1 MIKELLSKL
10 IQQIDELAKPTKSNL
25 FNSDK
30 FPRKYQLNEYGRF
43 GSLGLV
49 YELGDWIA
57 IFDDG
62 VVTQIYKC
70 VNVKEG
76 KYDPDWGVQY
86 GDFEFDHIGS
96 DFMSTITIDKI
107 TRRVIRD
114 KLSEEQRQKR
124 ILKAEQKRYDLD
136 SIFTSR
142 AYRD

>member
-30 FPRKYQLNEYGRF
+30 FPRKYQ
-43 GSLGLV
+43 
-49 YELGDWIA
+49 
-57 IFDDG
+57 
-62 VVTQIYKC
+62 
-70 VNVKEG
+70 
-76 KYDPDWGVQY
+76 
-86 GDFEFDHIGS
+86 IGS

-136 SIFTSR
+136 SISWDSR